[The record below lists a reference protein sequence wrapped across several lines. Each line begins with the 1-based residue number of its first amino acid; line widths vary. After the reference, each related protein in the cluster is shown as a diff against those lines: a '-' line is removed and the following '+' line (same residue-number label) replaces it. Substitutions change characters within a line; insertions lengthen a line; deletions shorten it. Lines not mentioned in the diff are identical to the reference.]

1 MNLTFFHFFYFFH
14 SLMII
19 FVPIINN
26 SYFEIMKRR
35 DFLRNGGLA
44 LTGALVFPE
53 IIRAQLSPKKEDLP
67 KMLNHFNVSES
78 DLRQVM
84 TIALEKGGDYADLF
98 FQHTFSNSLV
108 LQDGA
113 VNRAASD
120 IDYGVGIRVVSGDQ
134 QGYAF
139 VENVNLE
146 EMIKAARVASRIAN
160 GSAKLPPVKVDAKTF
175 KNYYP
180 IIKSWEDESIQ
191 AKMPYLQ
198 KLNDRIFELDARVIK
213 VNASMVDETSYVLYY
228 NSEGTLCHDVRPMVQ
243 LYGTCIMQQDGKT
256 ENGQSSKAARKDA
269 SFLTDALVEK
279 IAQEAV
285 KQTALMFDA
294 VKPKGGEM
302 PVVMGAGGSGILLH
316 EAIGHAFEA
325 DFNRKNTSIFAD
337 KLGKVV
343 CDKNINIVDDGTLE
357 FDRGSINFDDE
368 GVAVQKTAI
377 VTNGVLNSYLHDR
390 ISAKFYGV
398 SPTGNGRRQSFRY
411 IPIPRMRSTYM
422 ENGNCKEEDI
432 IASVSNGIF
441 VDNFTNGQVQIGA
454 GDFTFFV
461 KSGYLIEN
469 GKLTQPIKDINI
481 IGNGPRALADITM
494 VADNKR
500 IDGSSWT
507 CGKDGQGCPVTLGLP
522 SVLVKKLIVGGV

>member
-1 MNLTFFHFFYFFH
+1 
-14 SLMII
+14 
-19 FVPIINN
+19 
-26 SYFEIMKRR
+26 MKRR
-35 DFLRNGGLA
+35 DFLRTGSIALA
-44 LTGALVFPE
+44 GSVVFPQ
-53 IIRAQLSPKKEDLP
+53 IIRAQLTPQKEDLP
-67 KMLNHFNVSES
+67 KMLEHFNVSES
-78 DLRQVM
+78 DLRKVM
-84 TIALEKGGDYADLF
+84 SVALEKGGDYADLF
-98 FQHTFSNSLV
+98 FEHTFSNSLS

-113 VNRAASD
+113 VNRATSD

-139 VENVNLE
+139 VENVSLE

-160 GSAKLPPVKVDAKTF
+160 GASKVPPVKTDEKVF

-180 IIKSWEDESIQ
+180 IIQSWEDELIQ
-191 AKMPYLQ
+191 DKIPYLQ
-198 KLNDRIFELDARVIK
+198 KLNDRIFELDSRVIK
-213 VNASMVDETSYVLYY
+213 VNASISDDTSYILYY
-228 NSEGTLCHDVRPMVQ
+228 NSEGTICHDVRPMVQ
-243 LYGTCIMQQDGKT
+243 LYGTCIMQQGEKI
-256 ENGQSSKAARKDA
+256 ENGRSSKAARKDV

-279 IAQEAV
+279 VAQEAV
-285 KQTALMFDA
+285 AQTALMFNA

-325 DFNRKNTSIFAD
+325 DFNRKNTSIFSD
-337 KLGKVV
+337 KLGKIV
-343 CDKNINIVDDGTLE
+343 CDKNITIVDDGTLE
-357 FDRGSINFDDE
+357 YDRGSINFDDE

-377 VTNGVLNSYLHDR
+377 VSDGVLTSYLHDR
-390 ISAKFYGV
+390 ISARFYGV

-432 IASVSNGIF
+432 IAGVSKGIF

-522 SVLVKKLIVGGV
+522 SILVKKLIVGGE